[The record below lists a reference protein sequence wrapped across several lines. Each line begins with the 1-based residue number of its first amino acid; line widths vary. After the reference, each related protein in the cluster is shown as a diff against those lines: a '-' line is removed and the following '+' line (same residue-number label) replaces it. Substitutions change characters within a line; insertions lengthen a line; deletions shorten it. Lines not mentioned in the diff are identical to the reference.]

1 MNIEQLVIIILNLGS
16 EQFSNEFFSG
26 GGAGRPPMITT
37 KNEEDGT
44 PMAPGTNGRKNSGA
58 GHFEVK
64 RGILYGLPVHLYGEL
79 TALLKLKKRGM
90 V

>member
-1 MNIEQLVIIILNLGS
+1 
-16 EQFSNEFFSG
+16 
-26 GGAGRPPMITT
+26 MITT

-44 PMAPGTNGRKNSGA
+44 PMAPGANGRKNGVGSAGGA

-79 TALLKLKKRGM
+79 TAL
-90 V
+90 

>member
-1 MNIEQLVIIILNLGS
+1 
-16 EQFSNEFFSG
+16 
-26 GGAGRPPMITT
+26 MITT

-44 PMAPGTNGRKNSGA
+44 PMAPGANGRKNGVGSAGGA

-79 TALLKLKKRGM
+79 TALQSLKLIPHIT
-90 V
+90 VFNPSA